1 MEVMNC
7 SSVGSTGFLGEEK
20 SVWDS
25 PCGGVDGGVGGRAE
39 EEACSHLITLP
50 ALTDRYAIISLVTGR
65 RTNSSRAALRDMVDI
80 VVGLGWFWSWSWF
93 FSWLVLL
100 YHVMLLTKY

>member
-39 EEACSHLITLP
+39 VPCSHLMTLP

-65 RTNSSRAALRDMVDI
+65 RTNSSRAVLRDMVDI
-80 VVGLGWFWSWSWF
+80 VVVEIILSRD
-93 FSWLVLL
+93 VD
-100 YHVMLLTKY
+100 